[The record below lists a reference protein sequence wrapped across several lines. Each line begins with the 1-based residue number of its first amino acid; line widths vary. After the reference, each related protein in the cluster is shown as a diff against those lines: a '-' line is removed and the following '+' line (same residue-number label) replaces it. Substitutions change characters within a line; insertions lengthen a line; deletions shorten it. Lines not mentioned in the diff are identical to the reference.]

1 MEWSVTAGPQSAI
14 RDLAARV
21 SGAPSQGSDA
31 SRRQRSRVIRL
42 ALLALLLLPF
52 LSTACN
58 TSSDEQT
65 ALDAVNKSRA
75 QAGVPALRW
84 DDTLG
89 DKARGWAGRLAADQS
104 LSHSSIAQGASP
116 GWHYLAENVGVS
128 VSIADAQRAFMASAP
143 HRKNLIDARFTSVGI
158 GMVQAGGQLW
168 IVQEFRG

>member
-1 MEWSVTAGPQSAI
+1 MEWSVTAGPITSI
-14 RDLAARV
+14 RDRSARA

-31 SRRQRSRVIRL
+31 AGRRRTRVLRL
-42 ALLALLLLPF
+42 ALLPLLLLPF

-65 ALDAVNKSRA
+65 ALDAVNQSRA
-75 QAGVPALRW
+75 QSGLPALRW

-89 DKARGWAGRLAADQS
+89 DKARAWASHLAGDQA
-104 LSHSSIAQGASP
+104 LSHSSIAQGAAP

-128 VSIADAQRAFMASAP
+128 VGIAEAQRAFMASAP
-143 HRKNLIDARFTSVGI
+143 HRKNILDARFTSVGI
-158 GMVQAGGQLW
+158 GMVQAGGSLW